1 MSDKEGKKAKVIDLL
16 KEVEKRKAKKP
27 TAAKPA
33 MSIVGNNN
41 VQAGG
46 DVYINKKETVRK
58 EFTPGPE
65 HITAAQARKI
75 QRLVEKAVTIEE
87 AAGVSEGNR
96 KKLFAKWW
104 KIVQNQYDVATYREI
119 PAHLGDPAIA
129 WLQQRVAILRPK
141 ARRTDKTLW
150 RNEHYTAIYA
160 RARELGISK
169 GEVYAIA
176 LERLGANVASL
187 TKLSDQNLKKLYSI
201 IMAMRG

>member
-1 MSDKEGKKAKVIDLL
+1 MSGKDDKKAKVIDLL
-16 KEVEKRKAKKP
+16 KEVEKRKTRKTTATKP
-27 TAAKPA
+27 SL
-33 MSIVGNNN
+33 SIVGNNN

-46 DVYINKKETVRK
+46 DIYINRRETIRN

-87 AAGVSEGNR
+87 AAGVYEGNR

-104 KIVQNQYDVATYREI
+104 KIVQNQYNVATYREI

-129 WLQQRVAILRPK
+129 WLQQKVAILRPK
-141 ARRTDKTLW
+141 ARRTNKSLW
-150 RNEHYTAIYA
+150 RNEHYAAIYA
-160 RARELGISK
+160 RARELNISK

-176 LERLGANVASL
+176 LERLGVNVVSL
-187 TKLSDQNLKKLYSI
+187 TKLSDQNLKKLHNI
-201 IMAMRG
+201 IMSM